1 MQGKRIKITK
11 VLTRT
16 RVALITVVSERIRVG
31 AYDVMNLS
39 HLLFMTVQDEN
50 HVAAGPKHG
59 TTYNTSGNNRNDACC
74 ILEDFS

>member
-1 MQGKRIKITK
+1 
-11 VLTRT
+11 
-16 RVALITVVSERIRVG
+16 
-31 AYDVMNLS
+31 
-39 HLLFMTVQDEN
+39 MTVQDEN